1 MASIDPITVEVI
13 RYELVSA
20 AEEIKKVFK
29 RTTTLAVL
37 YEIND
42 FGISL
47 YDDRLRLIAD
57 TPGLPLFSGTLDY
70 CVQASLRQLGSER
83 LEEGDAVI
91 INYPFDTGSQTIDVA
106 VVSPIIYKR
115 TTFGYAALKGHMG
128 DNAAID
134 PYPTYTEDIFQEGV
148 VFPALKLYRRGEL
161 DNAVLRLIQFNSRI
175 PYATAANFLAGV
187 SALRAG
193 IARMLKVV
201 EKYGPNSF
209 RAALDAIIRHGE
221 SVARKAIEQI
231 PDGKWTV
238 TDYLDNNG
246 IDQEPVKIEACVI
259 VEGSDI
265 IVDLTG
271 SAPEQRG
278 PVNLPYPGTVA
289 AVRYA
294 VKALTTPLLP
304 TNGGHFAPL
313 RVIAPQ
319 GSLFHPKPP
328 AATFLYAWSG
338 FRLVELI
345 PRALAEAIPEKV
357 PACSGGDICGVLLAY
372 YDYNT
377 GRGEQA
383 GGPEGHG
390 TGAKCTGDGQN
401 GLMHDGE
408 SGCCNAPVEVM
419 ENRAPVLIER
429 YEFRQDSGGPG
440 KFRGGL
446 GLRKDHRTLTGVSMI
461 SVAEKT
467 TASVPWGL
475 AGGKPGRNN
484 RVVLFPETE
493 REQVV
498 GKYRSRLEPGA
509 VVSQQTGGGGG
520 YGDPLERPVER
531 VLDDVRDEYISAQA
545 AREDYG
551 VFVRRTETGS
561 YELDA
566 ARTESLRNR
575 RAKRD
580 QPAQGD
586 VRVHVAMNP
595 RGRRGKS

>member
-70 CVQASLRQLGSER
+70 CVQACLRQLGSEP
-83 LEEGDAVI
+83 LEPGDAAI

-106 VVSPIIYKR
+106 VVSPIVYKGAAL
-115 TTFGYAALKGHMG
+115 GYAALKGHMG

-148 VFPALKLYRRGEL
+148 VFPTLKLYRRGEL
-161 DNAVLRLIQFNSRI
+161 DEAVLRLIHFNSRI
-175 PYATAANFLAGV
+175 PYATTANFLAGV

-193 IARMLKVV
+193 IARVLKVV
-201 EKYGPNSF
+201 EKYGPKAF

-221 SVARKAIEQI
+221 RVARKAIEQI
-231 PDGKWTV
+231 PDGSWTA
-238 TDYLDNNG
+238 TDFLDNNG
-246 IDQEPVKIEACVI
+246 IDQEPVEIKVRVT
-259 VEGSDI
+259 VEGSNV

-271 SAPEQRG
+271 SAPQQRG

-304 TNGGHFAPL
+304 SNGGHFAPL
-313 RVIAPQ
+313 RVIARE

-328 AATFLYAWSG
+328 AATFLYAWAG

-345 PRALAEAIPEKV
+345 PRALAEAIPERV

-372 YDYNT
+372 YDYET

-390 TGAKCTGDGQN
+390 TGAKYSGDGEN

-429 YEFRQDSGGPG
+429 YELRQDSGGPG

-461 SVAEKT
+461 SIAEKT

-484 RVVLFPETE
+484 RVVLFPGTE
-493 REQVV
+493 RERVV
-498 GKYRSRLEPGA
+498 GKYRSRLESGA
-509 VVSQQTGGGGG
+509 GVSQQTGGGGG
-520 YGDPLERPVER
+520 YGNPLERPVER
-531 VLDDVRDEYISAQA
+531 VLDDVRDEYISPES

-551 VFVRRTETGS
+551 VVARETEKGI

-566 ARTESLRNR
+566 RKTERLRNER
-575 RAKRD
+575 MKEHE
-580 QPAQGD
+580 PI
-586 VRVHVAMNP
+586 
-595 RGRRGKS
+595 RG

>member
-1 MASIDPITVEVI
+1 MASVDPITVEVI

-47 YDDRLRLIAD
+47 YDDRLRLMAD
-57 TPGLPLFSGTLDY
+57 IPGLPLFSGTLDY
-70 CVQASLRQLGSER
+70 CVQACLRQVGP
-83 LEEGDAVI
+83 EGLDPGDTVI
-91 INYPFDTGSQTIDVA
+91 TNYPFDTGSQTIDVA
-106 VVSPIIYKR
+106 IVAPIIHR
-115 TTFGYAALKGHMG
+115 GETLGYAALKGHMG

-148 VFPALKLYRRGEL
+148 IFPGLKLYRRGHL
-161 DNAVLRLIQFNSRI
+161 DEAVLRLIRFNSRI

-193 IARMLKVV
+193 IARVVGVV
-201 EKYGPNSF
+201 EKYGAQTF
-209 RAALDAIIRHGE
+209 RRAVDAIIKHGE
-221 SVARKAIEQI
+221 RVARQAIEKI
-231 PDGKWTV
+231 PDGTWV
-238 TDYLDNNG
+238 AVDYLDNNG
-246 IDQEPVKIEACVI
+246 IDQEPVKIEARVT
-259 VEGSDI
+259 VQGSDI
-265 IVDLTG
+265 IIDLSG
-271 SAPEQRG
+271 SALQQRG

-304 TNGGHFAPL
+304 SNAGHFAPL
-313 RVIAPQ
+313 QVMAPE
-319 GSLFHPKPP
+319 GSLFRPKPP
-328 AATFLYAWSG
+328 AATFLYAWAG

-345 PRALAEAIPEKV
+345 PRALAEAIPDKV

-372 YDYNT
+372 YDYET

-390 TGAKCTGDGQN
+390 TGAKHNADGEN

-429 YEFRQDSGGPG
+429 YELRQDSGGPG
-440 KFRGGL
+440 FFRGGL
-446 GLRKDHRTLTGVSMI
+446 GLRKDHRTLTPVSMI
-461 SVAEKT
+461 SIAEKT
-467 TASVPWGL
+467 AASVPWGL
-475 AGGKPGRNN
+475 AGGKPGKNN
-484 RVVLFPETE
+484 RVVLFPGTPQEK
-493 REQVV
+493 VV
-498 GKYRSRLEPGA
+498 GKSRAHLEPGA

-520 YGDPLERPVER
+520 YGDPLDRPVR
-531 VLDDVRDEYISAQA
+531 QVLADVREEYVSLESA
-545 AREDYG
+545 RDDYG
-551 VFVRRTETGS
+551 VVIRQEQDGTYRVDEEKTEK
-561 YELDA
+561 
-566 ARTESLRNR
+566 LRNDLL
-575 RAKRD
+575 KRP
-580 QPAQGD
+580 QPT
-586 VRVHVAMNP
+586 
-595 RGRRGKS
+595 RG